1 MVIKS
6 LKSFFSNISADSI
19 TELFIVVLSLIF
31 IIGMMYIFQQTKKW
45 NKLISEKGY
54 NSPQLKGFHE
64 KYTSSFI
71 KDTGKTHVHAS
82 EIFSLANIRPTYN
95 VLRSIPNMLVGIG
108 ILGTFIGLTAGVAP
122 LGEKLA
128 LSQSG
133 EGSEV
138 LMDGAKSLLAGMT
151 TAFFT
156 SVFGMLYSVILG
168 FFIRYQFGTTYKIF
182 KSFWKDLDDKHYISD
197 SEFELVELERLK
209 MVLINTFGKEIDGN
223 KIAPGNLL
231 WSISDNSEKTVSQL
245 EAFSSELA
253 DGLMLSTDTIQAIQD
268 KLGSSF
274 SSLFNGKMQPL
285 FEQMVS
291 HLEVI
296 KNKNED
302 DTSKFIGELK
312 DSLNQMISSFQDQI
326 SEGATD
332 QVKELNGIMLQTAN
346 SLSSIPDMLE
356 STSGN
361 FKEMLSGFEGAGD
374 EIIKRMMDSYE
385 KAANDSLEAQTN
397 VINSSQNVVSE
408 ITKASTDA
416 TIEITN
422 AVSSIVDKQ
431 GKVSGELD
439 LLLGRFTSIM
449 EGTAE
454 TQESISSHIRELL
467 SASSGIKSAAKDLE
481 TIFSRTNDVMQ
492 QTVKVSEL
500 LESSSSSLS
509 EAQLEFK
516 DIAFRNFEETKSY
529 LDTHLNS
536 FEQLK
541 TQTSS
546 LFEEINKGINT
557 YQTGASA
564 SINQYLG
571 DFANELEG
579 AANSLSGAYTSLND
593 TIEEIGDLFEK
604 INNKKN

>member
-1 MVIKS
+1 MLIEF
-6 LKSFFSNISADSI
+6 LKSIFSIVDADTITSAFVVVILSI
-19 TELFIVVLSLIF
+19 AFIAIVYVIYET
-31 IIGMMYIFQQTKKW
+31 IKW
-45 NKLISEKGY
+45 NKIIDNQDFKIPE
-54 NSPQLKGFHE
+54 LKDYYD
-64 KYTSSFI
+64 KYKATFI
-71 KDTGKTHVHAS
+71 GETGKTHVHAN
-82 EIFSLANIRPTYN
+82 EIFSLENLRPTYN
-95 VLRSIPNMLVGIG
+95 VIRSIPNMLIGIG
-108 ILGTFIGLTAGVAP
+108 ILGTFIGLTAG
-122 LGEKLA
+122 LGSLEVTGDSEA
-128 LSQSG
+128 L
-133 EGSEV
+133 
-138 LMDGAKSLLAGMT
+138 MKGATDLLSGMT
-151 TAFFT
+151 TAFMT
-156 SVFGMLYSVILG
+156 SVFGMASSLILG
-168 FFIRYQFGTTYKIF
+168 LVLRYQFGTTYKRC
-182 KSFWKDLDDKHYISD
+182 KKMWNDLDNKHFISD
-197 SEFELVELERLK
+197 DEKEFVELDRLK
-209 MVLINTFGKEIDGN
+209 IALIETFGKEVDGN
-223 KIAPGNLL
+223 NISPGSLL
-231 WSISDNSEKTVSQL
+231 WNVSNSGEKTVAQL

-268 KLGSSF
+268 KLGTSF
-274 SSLFNGKMQPL
+274 SNLFDGKMQPL
-285 FEQMVS
+285 FEKMVD
-291 HLEVI
+291 HLETI
-296 KNKNED
+296 RNKNED

-312 DSLNQMISSFQDQI
+312 DSLNEMVAIFQNQI

-385 KAANDSLEAQTN
+385 KAANDSLEAQTK

-408 ITKASTDA
+408 ITKASTQA
-416 TIEITN
+416 TVEISY
-422 AVSSIVDKQ
+422 AVNSIVEKQ
-431 GKVSGELD
+431 VKVSGELD